1 MLQTKGEKS
10 RKLRNAQVVD
20 PTSVVLFV
28 YIYERIRITY
38 ILHSTQK
45 SRRKSLNRIPKKAIS
60 CNFLSSSQK
69 EGKKHRKKGEG
80 ELRKLNE
87 IENYF
92 TDG

>member
-20 PTSVVLFV
+20 PTSVVL
-28 YIYERIRITY
+28 YIYIRIRITTTL
-38 ILHSTQK
+38 LHTYTEKKKK

-69 EGKKHRKKGEG
+69 EGKNIEKRGNEG
-80 ELRKLNE
+80 GNS
-87 IENYF
+87 
-92 TDG
+92 

>member
-1 MLQTKGEKS
+1 M
-10 RKLRNAQVVD
+10 
-20 PTSVVLFV
+20 
-28 YIYERIRITY
+28 
-38 ILHSTQK
+38 
-45 SRRKSLNRIPKKAIS
+45 NRIPKKAIS

-92 TDG
+92 TDGLTAFGSNHVLDVLDIFFSIEKVFMYLFTVPSEYSSVMMN

>member
-28 YIYERIRITY
+28 YIRILRITY
-38 ILHSTQK
+38 ILHTTQK

-69 EGKKHRKKGEG
+69 EGKNIEKRGNEG
-80 ELRKLNE
+80 
-87 IENYF
+87 
-92 TDG
+92 GSS

>member
-20 PTSVVLFV
+20 PTSVVL
-28 YIYERIRITY
+28 YIYTNTY
-38 ILHSTQK
+38 YCYTLLHTYTEEKKKK

-69 EGKKHRKKGEG
+69 EGKNIEKRGNEG
-80 ELRKLNE
+80 GNS
-87 IENYF
+87 
-92 TDG
+92 